1 MKWRMNMLRRVIGFI
16 AFAVTSLSFLGFIL
30 MLNQQIAYTVIVI
43 LIIIPTLF
51 GLFRHWFEC
60 TDCKDLS
67 KRFVFDKAKFYI
79 FIAAFASVI
88 ITWFMNHTMGLGAFI
103 ANGTVGLIAATLFPP
118 ALAGT
123 TYAASFVGMSST
135 GVLPTIGSAVLG
147 GIVVGIVLVFT
158 AEIYAGIGGKGGTTA
173 ALSAQ
178 ITRILL
184 SILK

>member
-1 MKWRMNMLRRVIGFI
+1 MLRRIIGFI
-16 AFAVTSLSFLGFIL
+16 AFAATSLTFLVMALIFNPYL
-30 MLNQQIAYTVIVI
+30 AYTVALI

-67 KRFVFDKAKFYI
+67 KRFIFDKAKFYI
-79 FIAAFASVI
+79 FIAAFAAVI

-123 TYAASFVGMSST
+123 TYAASFVGMSALSI
-135 GVLPTIGSAVLG
+135 LPTLGSAVLG

-178 ITRILL
+178 ITRIIL
-184 SILK
+184 SILR